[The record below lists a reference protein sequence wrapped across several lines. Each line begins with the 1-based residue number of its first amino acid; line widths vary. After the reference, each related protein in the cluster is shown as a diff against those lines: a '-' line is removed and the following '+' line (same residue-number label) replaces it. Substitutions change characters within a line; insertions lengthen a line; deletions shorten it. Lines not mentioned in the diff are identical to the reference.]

1 MTVTRITNIIKP
13 TVFNPYVI
21 ERTNALSALYT
32 SGIIAPVEDL
42 NILASKGGSLVNV
55 PFWKD
60 LTGDDE
66 VLSESSPLTAG
77 AITSGQDIAVLHAR
91 GRAWGVNDLAK
102 ALSGD
107 DPMRV
112 IGDMVAAY
120 WARRMQAVTIASLT
134 GAFAASSMSGLVHDI
149 HAESGAA
156 ANFSGPTFVDAC
168 QKLGDAKDKLA
179 AVIMH
184 SYVQANLLKAGLIEF
199 RADAEGALT
208 LPYFMGK
215 RVIVDDTMPTATGQY
230 TSYIFGAGALGYGE
244 GGAPVPTETDRD
256 SLQGDDILI
265 NRKHFVLHP
274 RGCKWKGTPSGVS
287 PTNVELAVGTNWERV
302 YEVKS
307 IRMVKFVTAG

>member
-1 MTVTRITNIIKP
+1 MTVTRIANIIKP
-13 TVFNPYVI
+13 SVFNPYVV
-21 ERTNALSALYT
+21 ERTNELSALYT
-32 SGIIAPVEDL
+32 SGIISPVADL
-42 NILASKGGSLVNV
+42 NLSGKGGSLVNM

-60 LTGDDE
+60 LSGDDE
-66 VLSESSPLTAG
+66 VLSETSPLTPG
-77 AITSGQDIAVLHAR
+77 AITAGQDIAVLHAR
-91 GRAWGVNDLAK
+91 GKAWGVNDLAK

-107 DPMRV
+107 DPMRA
-112 IGDMVAAY
+112 IADLVAAY
-120 WARRMQAVTIASLT
+120 WARRMQSATIASLT

-156 ANFSGPTFVDAC
+156 ANFSGSTFVDAC
-168 QKLGDAKDKLA
+168 QLLGDAKDKLA

-184 SYVQANLLKAGLIEF
+184 SYVQANLLKADLITF
-199 RADAEGALT
+199 MPDSEGKLT
-208 LPYFMGK
+208 VPYFMGK

-274 RGCKWKGTPSGVS
+274 RGVKWKGTPSGVS
-287 PTNVELAVGTNWERV
+287 PTNAELAVGTNWERV

-307 IRMVKFVTAG
+307 IRMVKFVTKG